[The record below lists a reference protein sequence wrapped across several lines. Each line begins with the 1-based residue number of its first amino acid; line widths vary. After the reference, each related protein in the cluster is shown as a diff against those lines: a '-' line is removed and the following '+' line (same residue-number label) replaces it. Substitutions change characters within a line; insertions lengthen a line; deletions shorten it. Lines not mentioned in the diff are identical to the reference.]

1 VQGGVSGGIRAGRLV
16 RRIVFA
22 ELPTWQLLILAAVVG
37 IAWAATMFDGRFVAG
52 TNPFWQFPAGTI
64 PNAKYDMAQVLVAYF
79 YFAQAPWHIPLFD
92 VAALGTPTGAN
103 IIMMDAVPFVA
114 LIGKLIAGAA
124 GTLINPYGAYL
135 FLCFVLPGVM
145 MTLVLVA
152 ARIRSALAV
161 IIGAI
166 FANAMP
172 AMLLQW
178 GHIAL
183 QAHFLLIGALAL
195 YLFSLRERSQSRLA
209 AGWIL
214 YLSLAYLTNMY
225 LFVMPGVVWLAAVV
239 QRCIDGLTTPWLAVR
254 HGLLVVAAVLIVI
267 ALGGQFGA
275 GGGLPFGE
283 YGRYSMNL
291 LSPFVPQE
299 SGWLPQFRGVIDA
312 TGAQYEGFNYLG
324 IGLLFASL
332 LLLPAELGWIRRNAR
347 RHLALLIALA
357 CLAAYAISHR
367 VYAGERLLF
376 EVPLPYALNRVLG
389 VFRSSGR
396 FFWLIGYVQL
406 AMVVVLAFR
415 RANPA
420 IVLCLALAAI
430 LQIVDVQPLRAQIA
444 AGIAAGPSPG
454 PFPRDEVARLLV
466 GARHLDV
473 IPSFQC
479 SGELDRTSRSR
490 QEQANMEWM
499 LAAARADV
507 PTNSVY
513 LGRQTYGL
521 TLRDVLRAPTRG
533 SELLD
538 ERRAAYCRDESDR
551 ARGSLSHGD
560 IRVMLAEQPT
570 PQELPPDLTCSALS
584 WARICKRSKD

>member
-1 VQGGVSGGIRAGRLV
+1 V
-16 RRIVFA
+16 
-22 ELPTWQLLILAAVVG
+22 ILAAAVG
-37 IAWAATMFDGRFVAG
+37 IVWAATMFDWSFVAG
-52 TNPFWQFPAGTI
+52 TNAFWEFPAGTI
-64 PNAKYDMAQVLVAYF
+64 PNARYDMAQVLVAYF
-79 YFAQAPWHIPLFD
+79 YFAQAPWHLPLFD

-103 IIMMDAVPFVA
+103 IIMMDAVPIVA
-114 LIGKLIAGAA
+114 LIGKLVERLT

-145 MTLVLVA
+145 LALVLVVT
-152 ARIRSALAV
+152 RIRYALAV
-161 IIGAI
+161 IIGSI

-172 AMLLQW
+172 QMLFQW
-178 GHIAL
+178 GHIAIAA
-183 QAHFLLIGALAL
+183 QFLLIGALAL
-195 YLFSLRERSQSRLA
+195 YLFSLRERGGSRLT
-209 AGWIL
+209 AGWAL
-214 YLSLAYLTNMY
+214 YLALAYLTNMY
-225 LFVMPGVVWLAAVV
+225 LFVLAGVVWLAAVV
-239 QRCIDGLTTPWLAVR
+239 QRCIDGLTTPRQAVR

-283 YGRYSMNL
+283 YGRYAMNL

-299 SGWLPQFRGVIDA
+299 SGWLPQFRGIIDA

-332 LLLPAELGWIRRNAR
+332 LLLPAEAGWIRRNVR
-347 RHLALLIALA
+347 RHIALLIALV

-396 FFWLIGYVQL
+396 FFWLIAYVQL
-406 AMVVVLAFR
+406 AVVIVLAFR
-415 RANPA
+415 RANPTLA
-420 IVLCLALAAI
+420 LCLALAAI
-430 LQIVDVQPLRAQIA
+430 LQIVDVQPLRAEITA
-444 AGIAAGPSPG
+444 SIAAGPSPG
-454 PFPRDEVARLLV
+454 PFARDEVARLLA
-466 GARHLDV
+466 GARFLDV

-490 QEQANMEWM
+490 QERANMELM
-499 LAAARADV
+499 LAAARAGV
-507 PTNSVY
+507 PTNTVY
-513 LGRQTYGL
+513 LARQTYGL

-538 ERRAAYCRDESDR
+538 ARRSAYCRDENERTR
-551 ARGSLSHGD
+551 ASLSNGE
-560 IRVMLAEQPT
+560 IRVLLAEQPT
-570 PQELPPDLTCSALS
+570 QKELAPDITCSALS
-584 WARICKRSKD
+584 RARHCERSKH